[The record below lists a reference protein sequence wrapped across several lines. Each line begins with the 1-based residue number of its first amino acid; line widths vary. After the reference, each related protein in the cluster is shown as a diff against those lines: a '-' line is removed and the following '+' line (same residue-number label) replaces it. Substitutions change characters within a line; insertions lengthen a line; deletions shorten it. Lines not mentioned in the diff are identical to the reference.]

1 MSGHSTATAGR
12 GLRARVAT
20 SPLASLAAFPSR
32 LGLVARYDATVL
44 RQSIRWLVRSRE
56 YTNLTYNLA
65 PFNREHLAWLIAEV
79 TGQPFRAISG
89 YFREL
94 EDDTRLACHLMEATR
109 RSRRRRLA
117 DPDPR
122 YGLRMG
128 WYALIRAVQPDHVV
142 ETGTDKGLGACVIA
156 AALLRNGRGR
166 LTTVDVNPD
175 AGYLIDG
182 NYAAVVDLR
191 VADSLAVLDRL
202 DQPVDILFHEVH
214 ASAEQERAEYQALS
228 RLAGPQSIVVS
239 DNGRSNNE
247 LARWALEQ
255 ERRFLCFQE
264 LPADHWY
271 PGAAMCIAFPGRSGP
286 PGPEN

>member
-1 MSGHSTATAGR
+1 
-12 GLRARVAT
+12 VAT
-20 SPLASLAAFPSR
+20 SPFASLAAFPSR
-32 LGLVARYDATVL
+32 LGLVARHDAAVL

-56 YTNLTYNLA
+56 YTNLTYELA
-65 PFNREHLAWLIAEV
+65 PLNREHLAWFIAEV
-79 TGQPFRAISG
+79 TGLPFRAISG

-94 EDDTRLACHLMEATR
+94 EEDTRLACHLIEATQ

-117 DPDPR
+117 DPGPR

-156 AALLRNGRGR
+156 AALLRNGHGR

-175 AGYLIDG
+175 AGYLLDG
-182 NYAAVVDLR
+182 DYAAVADLHI
-191 VADSLAVLDRL
+191 ADSLAVLNRL
-202 DQPVDILFHEVH
+202 DQRIDIFFHEVH
-214 ASAEQERAEYQALS
+214 ASATQERAEYQALN
-228 RLAGPQSIVVS
+228 RLAGPHSIVVS

-247 LARWALEQ
+247 LARWALEH
-255 ERRFLCFQE
+255 ERRLLCFQE

-271 PGAAMCIAFPGRSGP
+271 PGSAMCLAFPRRSGP
-286 PGPEN
+286 PGSEN